1 MLKQLVSLGL
11 LGVGA
16 CALSAMPSL
25 KKHPLEVKFYH
36 RNFAHRGLF
45 DNRSRC
51 ENSLSAFRAAVEHG
65 YGIELDLQMTADG
78 RIVVFHDEDL
88 MRMCSSPLKVEQAS
102 YAQLV
107 QYNLGQTHE
116 KIPLFSQVL
125 REVDG
130 RVPLIVE
137 IKFTE
142 QVETVC
148 LKVYDLL
155 RRYPGDYCIESMNP
169 LIVSWFYKNAP
180 QIMRGQL
187 ATRFESGSKIGS
199 AALGGMMFNF
209 LSKPHFVAY
218 NNRFAADSRAF
229 SFCKACGAMTVGWT
243 IREQDYEAAAK
254 MYDAIIFEGF
264 EPPVKY

>member
-1 MLKQLVSLGL
+1 
-11 LGVGA
+11 
-16 CALSAMPSL
+16 
-25 KKHPLEVKFYH
+25 
-36 RNFAHRGLF
+36 
-45 DNRSRC
+45 
-51 ENSLSAFRAAVEHG
+51 
-65 YGIELDLQMTADG
+65 
-78 RIVVFHDEDL
+78 
-88 MRMCSSPLKVEQAS
+88 
-102 YAQLV
+102 
-107 QYNLGQTHE
+107 
-116 KIPLFSQVL
+116 
-125 REVDG
+125 
-130 RVPLIVE
+130 
-137 IKFTE
+137 
-142 QVETVC
+142 
-148 LKVYDLL
+148 
-155 RRYPGDYCIESMNP
+155 MNP

-243 IREQDYEAAAK
+243 IREQDYEAATK

>member
-1 MLKQLVSLGL
+1 MFLP
-11 LGVGA
+11 A
-16 CALSAMPSL
+16 
-25 KKHPLEVKFYH
+25 E
-36 RNFAHRGLF
+36 
-45 DNRSRC
+45 D
-51 ENSLSAFRAAVEHG
+51 RAGKLCPAG
-65 YGIELDLQMTADG
+65 
-78 RIVVFHDEDL
+78 
-88 MRMCSSPLKVEQAS
+88 
-102 YAQLV
+102 

-137 IKFTE
+137 IKSTE

-180 QIMRGQL
+180 QVMRGQL

-199 AALGGMMFNF
+199 A
-209 LSKPHFVAY
+209 
-218 NNRFAADSRAF
+218 
-229 SFCKACGAMTVGWT
+229 GAGRDDV
-243 IREQDYEAAAK
+243 
-254 MYDAIIFEGF
+254 
-264 EPPVKY
+264 